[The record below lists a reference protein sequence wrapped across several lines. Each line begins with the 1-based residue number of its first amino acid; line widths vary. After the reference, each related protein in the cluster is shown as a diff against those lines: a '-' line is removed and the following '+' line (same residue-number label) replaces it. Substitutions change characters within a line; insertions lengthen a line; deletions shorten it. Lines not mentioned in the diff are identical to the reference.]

1 MITLS
6 RAHKNQKGQSL
17 VEFALTLILIM
28 TLLAGAVDL
37 GSAFFIFIE
46 LRDAAQEGA
55 LYGATAAVVDANNN
69 GKFDA
74 GEALNS
80 GAIETRVRQSS
91 TSPADLTDIT
101 TTTVSIYTTG
111 DPCAGNAITVEI
123 TYNYTLAMPLIGGI
137 LGTQTIPI
145 RAEMT
150 DTILRP
156 SCP

>member
-1 MITLS
+1 M
-6 RAHKNQKGQSL
+6 
-17 VEFALTLILIM
+17 EFALTLILIM

-74 GEALNS
+74 GESLNS
-80 GAIETRVRQSS
+80 GAIEARVRQSS
-91 TSPADLTDIT
+91 TSPASLADVT
-101 TTTVSIYTTG
+101 TTTVTIEASNP
-111 DPCAGNAITVEI
+111 PCAGGWVRVTVR
-123 TYNYTLAMPLIGGI
+123 YNYTLAMPLIGGI

>member
-1 MITLS
+1 MKFKLNLRT
-6 RAHKNQKGQSL
+6 KKKGQSL

-37 GSAFFIFIE
+37 GTAFFIFIE

-55 LYGATAAVVDANNN
+55 LYGATAAVVDTAPLGKYN
-69 GKFDA
+69 GEPVNTA
-74 GEALNS
+74 
-80 GAIETRVRQSS
+80 AIEARVRQSS
-91 TSPADLTDIT
+91 TSPADLSNVT
-101 TTTVSIYTTG
+101 TTTV
-111 DPCAGNAITVEI
+111 TVEASNPPCSGGSMKVTI
-123 TYNYTLAMPLIGGI
+123 RYNYTLTMPLIGGI

-150 DTILRP
+150 DTILKP